1 VAGRG
6 GGCGGGVEMQLDG
19 SNATHLVH
27 NKRSVSHRL
36 WHAFGAEQPHKLGLS
51 VGRDTGLVSN
61 VKSSD
66 LEIERKKT
74 QTRVT

>member
-1 VAGRG
+1 
-6 GGCGGGVEMQLDG
+6 MQLDG

-51 VGRDTGLVSN
+51 VGRDAGLVSN

-66 LEIERKKT
+66 LHKEEQEIERKKT
-74 QTRVT
+74 QT